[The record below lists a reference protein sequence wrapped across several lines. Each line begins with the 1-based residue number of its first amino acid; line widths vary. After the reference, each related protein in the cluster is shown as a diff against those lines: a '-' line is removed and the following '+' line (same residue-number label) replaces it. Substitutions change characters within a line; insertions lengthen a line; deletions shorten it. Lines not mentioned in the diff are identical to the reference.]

1 MAKGDKQDV
10 ALERLS
16 IQQRQLE
23 NAMGKMLI
31 LPHAS
36 YEKRAKMGGGPSADY
51 QGPMGY
57 AGSGTKDRMPGT
69 NPPPRE
75 TNNSITGIKPLD
87 RVLKKLKIFQPKT
100 KKKKKSLA
108 ERGFI

>member
-1 MAKGDKQDV
+1 MGKGDKKDV

-23 NAMGKMLI
+23 KVMGQMLI
-31 LPHAS
+31 LPYAN

-57 AGSGTKDRMPGT
+57 AGSGTRDQMPGT

-75 TNNSITGIKPLD
+75 TDDSITGINPLD
-87 RVLKKLKIFQPKT
+87 KVLKKLKIFQPKT
-100 KKKKKSLA
+100 KTKKKSLA